1 MQVFKQS
8 IASHFRSI
16 AEWRRWRAQ
25 DYNRDPRNL
34 TSAAALEELAEYVT
48 TLPDDDSRLYQLA
61 RYAGQ
66 SGEFQPGQQTNY
78 AIGLYQFFST
88 ETEPDMFLDR
98 LVELA
103 WEDLDEQGRFGG
115 KNLPPGDDPWA

>member
-16 AEWRRWRAQ
+16 ADWRRWRAE
-25 DYNRDPRNL
+25 DYNRDRRNL
-34 TSAAALEELAEYVT
+34 VSAAGLDDLAEYVL
-48 TLPDDDSRLYQLA
+48 TLPEDDPRLFQLA

-78 AIGLYQFFST
+78 AIGLYRFHT
-88 ETEPDMFLDR
+88 PDMDHDSFLDR